1 MKYISTRGQAK
12 ELSFQEVLLSGLARD
27 GGLYIPKK
35 WPTMSH
41 DDLESLVGLNYKET
55 AVKVMTPFIGEA
67 FSRASFKKMVDAAYS
82 QFNNADVCPLIE
94 ISDTHFLLELFHGPT
109 MAFKDVAMQLI
120 GQMFDSSLT
129 TVKSRVT
136 IVAATSGDTGSAA
149 MSAFSESKYADIF
162 VLFPNGRISE
172 VQRRQMTTI
181 GRPNIHPIAVNGDFD
196 ECQSLV
202 KQMFNDF
209 KFRDQVRLTGVNSI
223 NWARVMCQT
232 AYYFSS
238 AIALGALKE
247 KVCFSVPTGNFGD
260 IFAGY
265 VAKKMGLPIDKL
277 VIATNENDILHRA
290 LETGVYEKKG
300 LRQTMSP
307 SMDIQIA
314 SNFERIIF
322 DICDGDSDQVIHLME
337 KLTRDG
343 KFILNPE
350 LLKRLR
356 NDFMS
361 YSVTEGETVE
371 TINAILKSHEMLVC
385 PHTAVGINA
394 AENIKKSGSKM
405 ITLATAHPAKFP
417 NAVKN
422 ASGVIPKLP
431 KKHADIFSKGE
442 NLTYAPNSL
451 VEIQKIISERIT

>member
-1 MKYISTRGQAK
+1 M
-12 ELSFQEVLLSGLARD
+12 
-27 GGLYIPKK
+27 
-35 WPTMSH
+35 
-41 DDLESLVGLNYKET
+41 
-55 AVKVMTPFIGEA
+55 
-67 FSRASFKKMVDAAYS
+67 
-82 QFNNADVCPLIE
+82 
-94 ISDTHFLLELFHGPT
+94 
-109 MAFKDVAMQLI
+109 
-120 GQMFDSSLT
+120 
-129 TVKSRVT
+129 
-136 IVAATSGDTGSAA
+136 
-149 MSAFSESKYADIF
+149 
-162 VLFPNGRISE
+162 
-172 VQRRQMTTI
+172 
-181 GRPNIHPIAVNGDFD
+181 
-196 ECQSLV
+196 
-202 KQMFNDF
+202 
-209 KFRDQVRLTGVNSI
+209 
-223 NWARVMCQT
+223 
-232 AYYFSS
+232 
-238 AIALGALKE
+238 GALKE